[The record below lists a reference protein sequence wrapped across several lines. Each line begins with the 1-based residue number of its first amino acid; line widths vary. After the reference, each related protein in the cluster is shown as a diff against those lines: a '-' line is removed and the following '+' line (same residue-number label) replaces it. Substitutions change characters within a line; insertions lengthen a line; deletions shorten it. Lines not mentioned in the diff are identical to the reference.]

1 VIESLFTRPGLSEAA
16 IRLAVF
22 LGIFCIVA
30 VWELSASR
38 RRLEHKKSSRW
49 IANLSIV
56 AIGALLVRAAGPL
69 MPVAV
74 AAVARDRHWGLI
86 NYFELPAWIGI
97 IAALIVLDCAIYLQH
112 VMFHTL
118 PLLWRIHL
126 VHHADLDIDTTTG
139 LRFHPIEIIISM
151 FIKVFVVLLL
161 GADPI
166 AVIIFESVLNG
177 TSLFNH
183 GNVRI
188 PRGFDRVLRLLVV
201 TPDMH
206 RVHHSVVI
214 RETNSN
220 FGFNFP
226 WWDRLFGTYRDQPQA
241 GHEGMTIGLSQ
252 YRRFMP
258 HYLRWALILPFIADA
273 GAYAINRRG
282 REPGGSR

>member
-1 VIESLFTRPGLSEAA
+1 MRLGLSETA
-16 IRLAVF
+16 IRLGVF
-22 LGIFCIVA
+22 AGIFLIMA
-30 VWELSASR
+30 LWELSASMR
-38 RRLEHKKSSRW
+38 KLQHKKSSRW
-49 IANLSIV
+49 VANLSIV
-56 AIGALLVRAAGPL
+56 AIGALLVRAAGPF

-74 AAVARDRHWGLI
+74 ASVARDRHWGLLS
-86 NYFELPAWIGI
+86 YLGLPAW
-97 IAALIVLDCAIYLQH
+97 IVLDCAIYLQH

-118 PLLWRIHL
+118 PLLWRLHL

-151 FIKVFVVLLL
+151 FIKVFVVLLF
-161 GADPI
+161 GADPV

-188 PRGFDRVLRLLVV
+188 PRRFDRVLRLIVV

-226 WWDRLFGTYRDQPQA
+226 WWDRLFGTYRDQPAA

-258 HYLRWALILPFIADA
+258 HYLFWSLILPFIADT